1 MRCHRLFCPDLTK
14 PTVVLSP
21 EESHHAATSLRL
33 GVGDGVVLFD
43 GAGSEA
49 SGLITRVNRKR
60 VDVEVSNVKQ
70 APFELTCRLTLGVA
84 MGRTHRQAY
93 LVEKCTELGVA
104 AIWPIIA
111 ERSTTRP
118 GASAVTKWERRA
130 VESAKQS
137 QRAWVPQFEAS
148 MSLETCLA
156 RAGKFDVAAIA
167 DFDRSA
173 TPFPTILEHKRHAK
187 SMLVLVGPEGGWSDT
202 EREQAARAGLT
213 RIRLGPTILRTET
226 AAVAVCAAV
235 AMRLGRSDAA
245 PSAVI

>member
-1 MRCHRLFCPDLTK
+1 MRSHRLFCPDLTE
-14 PTVVLSP
+14 PAAVLSP

-60 VDVEVSNVKQ
+60 VDVEVSDVKQ
-70 APFELTCRLTLGVA
+70 VPFELTCRLTLGVA

-130 VESAKQS
+130 IESAKQS
-137 QRAWVPQFEAS
+137 QRAWVPQFEAP
-148 MSLETCLA
+148 MSFKACLA
-156 RAGKFDVAAIA
+156 RAGKFAVTAIA
-167 DFDRSA
+167 DIDSA
-173 TPFPTILEHKRHAK
+173 AVPFPTILERGRHAK
-187 SMLVLVGPEGGWSDT
+187 SMLVLVGPEGGWSDA
-202 EREQAARAGLT
+202 ERDQAAKAGLT
-213 RIRLGPTILRTET
+213 RIKLGPTILRTET
-226 AAVAVCAAV
+226 AAVALCAAV
-235 AMRLGRSDAA
+235 AMHLGRTGAA
-245 PSAVI
+245 PPAAL